1 MKNKRPNNDIR
12 ENEEL
17 RSIPLETI
25 GQNEVNSSSTPNP
38 VIANNE
44 NQENGTSSRSNEDF
58 FEEIE
63 LDEVGAKS
71 TKDKT
76 KPDATNQEETSD
88 QDLQIER
95 QRSTSTI
102 SFDGIQNL
110 PSSNSSIIQEIE
122 ISTLKINP
130 TVIPLLITEIVLSII
145 DLVSDIWGGVSL
157 LSLKNKFWGIG
168 SLLINWIP
176 GLIATIQIIANYR
189 CHEFYWIF
197 LYSVPTLLLYPLIPT
212 FTFTYLLYKT
222 PRNSEEEQ
230 SRELARSYSKLMS
243 FVILVRALEGC
254 IESPIQLLY
263 KIFLMFNGIINFDF
277 LSASFTLSDLH
288 ENEIRVP
295 FFINFIVASVTLLKS
310 VYTLNVPFFKPSLT
324 SFKYGEHLALLDF
337 VAFLITSTLFKLGSL
352 ILLLGYW
359 NYAAIIP
366 MLAIL
371 FFSKGLEANV

>member
-1 MKNKRPNNDIR
+1 MKNKRPNNEIR
-12 ENEEL
+12 ESEEL
-17 RSIPLETI
+17 RSNTI
-25 GQNEVNSSSTPNP
+25 EMLVQNEEKSLSTSNS
-38 VIANNE
+38 VIANNG
-44 NQENGTSSRSNEDF
+44 NQENDASPSRPEEF

-63 LDEVGAKS
+63 LDEVGAKTTEDTIS
-71 TKDKT
+71 L
-76 KPDATNQEETSD
+76 DASNQEESPD
-88 QDLQIER
+88 QCLQTEG
-95 QRSTSTI
+95 QRSISTI

-122 ISTLKINP
+122 ISILKINP
-130 TVIPLLITEIVLSII
+130 TVIPLLITEIFLSII

-157 LSLKNKFWGIG
+157 LSLKHKRWGIG

-197 LYSVPTLLLYPLIPT
+197 LYSVPTLLLCPLIPT

-230 SRELARSYSKLMS
+230 SREFAISYSKLMS

-277 LSASFTLSDLH
+277 SSASFTLSDLH
-288 ENEIRVP
+288 DNEIPVP
-295 FFINFIVASVTLLKS
+295 FFINFIVASFTLLKS
-310 VYTLNVPFFKPSLT
+310 VYTLNVPF
-324 SFKYGEHLALLDF
+324 
-337 VAFLITSTLFKLGSL
+337 
-352 ILLLGYW
+352 
-359 NYAAIIP
+359 
-366 MLAIL
+366 
-371 FFSKGLEANV
+371 